1 MRPLKWQSS
10 DPYASSDLPNAL
22 PNPFPLSVEFGDWPS
37 EPEGLK
43 QPATLLGAVVARLS
57 EKFENARAPDARYV
71 RAAAEPTRE
80 EYAPVSAAAEPREEE
95 DGPSARDGYEPA

>member
-22 PNPFPLSVEFGDWPS
+22 PNPFPLSVEFSDGPS

-43 QPATLLGAVVARLS
+43 QPETLLGAVVALLL
-57 EKFENARAPDARYV
+57 ENARAPDARYV